1 MDLHAV
7 VGQVKGH
14 VGGVKEVIRK
24 ELLDHILLIAQT
36 DDKLIISELGVMC
49 QRIGFS
55 PISIIGFGFKWLSSL
70 ILVPN
75 PPARITT
82 FIFSLQIPW
91 YFRLLLQRRSIRFPL
106 R

>member
-36 DDKLIISELGVMC
+36 DDKLIISELGVIFHDVPED
-49 QRIGFS
+49 RFF
-55 PISIIGFGFKWLSSL
+55 PDLDHWLW
-70 ILVPN
+70 
-75 PPARITT
+75 
-82 FIFSLQIPW
+82 F
-91 YFRLLLQRRSIRFPL
+91 
-106 R
+106 